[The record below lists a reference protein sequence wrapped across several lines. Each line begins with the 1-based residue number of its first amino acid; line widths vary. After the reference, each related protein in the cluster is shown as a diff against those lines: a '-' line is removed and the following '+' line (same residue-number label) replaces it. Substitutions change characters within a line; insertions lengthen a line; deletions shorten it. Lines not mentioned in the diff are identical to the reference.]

1 VESFPGVHHLTSRVV
16 GRLADVDLAKVLRA
30 LFPGGSITGAPK
42 LRAMEVIDALE
53 DAPRG
58 VYTGA
63 IGYVTPRGSART
75 SIAIRTAQ
83 IREGEILFG
92 VGGGIVAD
100 SQPAREWEETVLK
113 SQALCAALAP

>member
-1 VESFPGVHHLTSRVV
+1 MATVCPPDEL
-16 GRLADVDLAKVLRA
+16 LRH
-30 LFPGGSITGAPK
+30 PPPK

-53 DAPRG
+53 ATPRG

-63 IGYVTPRGSART
+63 LGYVTPSGSVRT

-83 IREGEILFG
+83 IREGEIVFG

-100 SQPAREWEETVLK
+100 SIAEREWEETVLK
-113 SQALCAALAP
+113 SEWLRRALGDPSL